1 MVKLVDTLALGAS
14 PSNRVQ
20 VRILFWAPGRQ
31 SHCVGS
37 MEVSMSETVKHL
49 DREWDVM
56 GWPKETLY
64 SNGRIAI
71 GERMEEMLDEDARD
85 DDIQAHVYQNLKQLL
100 DTFSSQDH
108 SDFSASYIINLFK
121 KLASFQS
128 ISPLT
133 GNESEWTDLGEGR
146 KQNKRCHHVFM
157 SADGSAYDINGKIF
171 RDQDGITYTSKDSRV
186 PVEFPYTPKS
196 EIVDYRLIE

>member
-1 MVKLVDTLALGAS
+1 MADTLALEAS

-20 VRILFWAPGRQ
+20 VRLLFWAPEQQ

-64 SNGRIAI
+64 SNGRIAV
-71 GERMEEMLDEDARD
+71 GKEDEEEFGEDAVD
-85 DDIQAHVYQNLKQLL
+85 NDTQAHVYQDLKQLL

-108 SDFSASYIINLFK
+108 SGFSASYTISLFK

-146 KQNKRCHHVFM
+146 KQNNRCHHVFM
-157 SADGSAYDINGKIF
+157 SADGSAYDIDGKIF

-196 EIVDYRLIE
+196 EIVDRPTGNLE